1 LATNQKTNIKYKDKI
16 YAHIEASR
24 PYTVIWCGLVSLAGA
39 CVAFGD
45 FPPLIIAVLVTFI
58 PMMGW
63 IAGLYLTDYF
73 DRKLDSIQ
81 KPHRPIPSGR
91 IHKNEALA
99 IGGIFAI
106 LGLLLSFLLGLY
118 NILLV
123 LPVAVLVFC
132 YAKFTKSQG
141 ILGNMNRGAVIV
153 VAFFFGVF
161 STGQSVGSIPLYIW
175 LLSVIFFVH
184 DTNSNIVGAIRD
196 MEGDKKGGYQTIP
209 VKYGIKKSMYIS
221 LSLSIIY
228 LSMIL
233 FLINYFNIL
242 QYPYRFYV
250 LFSFAVLVLCSMY
263 LLIFTSKK
271 EIDRK
276 KALIAHEFFIAERI
290 TLASAFIAGM
300 IHLLMLSILLF
311 IVSLSISLFTQRS
324 LRKRYE
330 FMEKT

>member
-1 LATNQKTNIKYKDKI
+1 MTTNPKTNTKYKDKI

-39 CVAFGD
+39 CIAFRD
-45 FPPLIIAVLVTFI
+45 FPPLTTAVLVTFI

-73 DRKLDSIQ
+73 DRKLDLIQ

-99 IGGIFAI
+99 IGGVFAT
-106 LGLLLSFLLGLY
+106 LGFLLSFPLGLY

-123 LPVAVLVFC
+123 FPVAVLVFT

-141 ILGNMNRGAVIV
+141 IIGNINRGTVIV
-153 VAFFFGVF
+153 AAYFFGVF
-161 STGQSVGSIPLYIW
+161 STGQSIESIPLYIW
-175 LLSVIFFVH
+175 LLSIMFFVH
-184 DTNSNIVGAIRD
+184 DTNSNLIGAIRD
-196 MEGDKKGGYQTIP
+196 MWGDKKGGYKTIP

-221 LSLSIIY
+221 LILSIIY

-233 FLINYFNIL
+233 VLINSFNFL

-324 LRKRYE
+324 LRKKYE

>member
-1 LATNQKTNIKYKDKI
+1 
-16 YAHIEASR
+16 
-24 PYTVIWCGLVSLAGA
+24 
-39 CVAFGD
+39 
-45 FPPLIIAVLVTFI
+45 
-58 PMMGW
+58 
-63 IAGLYLTDYF
+63 
-73 DRKLDSIQ
+73 
-81 KPHRPIPSGR
+81 
-91 IHKNEALA
+91 
-99 IGGIFAI
+99 
-106 LGLLLSFLLGLY
+106 
-118 NILLV
+118 
-123 LPVAVLVFC
+123 
-132 YAKFTKSQG
+132 
-141 ILGNMNRGAVIV
+141 
-153 VAFFFGVF
+153 
-161 STGQSVGSIPLYIW
+161 
-175 LLSVIFFVH
+175 
-184 DTNSNIVGAIRD
+184 
-196 MEGDKKGGYQTIP
+196 
-209 VKYGIKKSMYIS
+209 MYIS

-233 FLINYFNIL
+233 FLINYFNFL